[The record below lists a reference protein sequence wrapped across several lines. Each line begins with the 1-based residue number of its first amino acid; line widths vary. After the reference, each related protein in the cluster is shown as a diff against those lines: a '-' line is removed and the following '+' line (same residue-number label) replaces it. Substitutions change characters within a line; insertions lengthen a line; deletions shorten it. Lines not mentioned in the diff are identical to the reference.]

1 MLRPRVTND
10 FRVLY
15 ASGDSGARAPMAE
28 VERWGLV
35 RWPVQEINSLSF
47 KPSVIRRATTD
58 SGDALWTAHPQDGV
72 RIGLAFSWVKVHPGV
87 LLLKD
92 PMGINSNAL
101 LMDEG
106 GDLVGAGLLQA
117 HLTWLVYQTAWQ
129 RDVERLLQ

>member
-1 MLRPRVTND
+1 MTQDFHVLFKND
-10 FRVLY
+10 D
-15 ASGDSGARAPMAE
+15 ASSRAPLVE

-35 RWPVQEINSLSF
+35 RWPVQNIDALSF
-47 KPSVIRRATTD
+47 RPAMIRRATAD

-72 RIGLAFSWVKVHPGV
+72 RIGLAFSWVKVPPGV

-92 PMGINSNAL
+92 PMAINSNAL
-101 LMDEG
+101 LLDEG